1 MAADAR
7 VRDAGLPPHVQDV
20 LFGDELGAPA
30 HLALGAAGQIL
41 ARSLSEPGIGA
52 LGVEQLDDRIEGF
65 GRGHGVAAL
74 GALEHGN
81 RHAPAALARDA
92 PVGTVGHH
100 GTDAVLGPSG
110 NPLHFRVDGAQGV
123 LAQGVLV
130 HGDEPLVRGAE
141 DDRLV
146 AAPAV
151 RVGVVD
157 LLLGHQR
164 PLLAQPVD
172 DDRVGLVGGKA
183 GELARLAGEHAV
195 VVHGHEHGDV
205 ELQRHEVVVLAVAGG
220 RVHGAGA
227 GVQGDVVAVD
237 DRAFDVAADG
247 RGVGEAE
254 QLLARQRHRL
264 AVGAAHKIIVLPAGH
279 LGHGFHQ
286 LLGHDEVV
294 TAHRDH
300 DVVGVRRQRHRRVR
314 RQRPGGGRPNEQVGV
329 ALGSGGLEHAGHGV
343 QLELHV
349 DGRRHLVGVL
359 DLRFGE
365 RRMAVGAP
373 VDGLAAAVDRAF
385 QVQILED
392 LHVAGLVVRNEREVG
407 VFPVGVHA
415 EALETVALDV
425 DVLLGPLAAALAQLH
440 LGDLGHLLWPERHLN
455 HVLDGLA
462 MAVPSGDVGSE
473 VPALGMAFDDE
484 VLQDLVEGVTDVD
497 GAVGVGRPVVQHE
510 GLAVGVLLQHAAVDV
525 HLLPC
530 GEPLRLAGRQVPAHG
545 EIGLGQV
552 HGVLVAV

>member
-1 MAADAR
+1 M
-7 VRDAGLPPHVQDV
+7 
-20 LFGDELGAPA
+20 
-30 HLALGAAGQIL
+30 
-41 ARSLSEPGIGA
+41 
-52 LGVEQLDDRIEGF
+52 
-65 GRGHGVAAL
+65 
-74 GALEHGN
+74 
-81 RHAPAALARDA
+81 
-92 PVGTVGHH
+92 
-100 GTDAVLGPSG
+100 
-110 NPLHFRVDGAQGV
+110 
-123 LAQGVLV
+123 
-130 HGDEPLVRGAE
+130 
-141 DDRLV
+141 

-264 AVGAAHKIIVLPAGH
+264 AVGTADEVVVLPAGH

-294 TAHRDH
+294 AADGDH
-300 DVVGVRRQRHRRVR
+300 DVIGVGRQRHRRVR
-314 RQRPGGGRPNEQVGV
+314 RKRPGGRRPDEQIGG
-329 ALGSGGLEHAGHGV
+329 AFGSGGLEHAGHRI

-373 VDGLAAAVDRAF
+373 MDGLAAAVDRAF

-440 LGDLGHLLWPERHLN
+440 LGDLGHLLWPERHF
-455 HVLDGLA
+455 HHMLDGLSV
-462 MAVPSGDVGSE
+462 AVPTGDVGGE
-473 VPALGMAFDDE
+473 VPALGVAFNDE
-484 VLQDLVEGVTDVD
+484 VLEDLVEGVTDVN
-497 GAVGVGRPVVQHE
+497 GAVGIRRAVVQHE
-510 GLAVGVLLQHAAVDV
+510 GLAVGVLLQHMAVDV
-525 HLLPC
+525 HFLPL
-530 GEPLRLAGRQVPAHG
+530 GEPLGLAGRQVPPHG

-552 HGVLVAV
+552 HGVLVAVRHSSSLFHVSGSSISRPSKCDGGACERILQSIRQGGATRAMVTTFSQERLH